1 LKKYLFLIVV
11 FNFFLVKAQNTN
23 PNKNLNFNISFLG
36 EDPIIDGEVLNETLW
51 EQVYTIRDLKQIKPD
66 YGAPASEKTAIILM
80 H

>member
-36 EDPIIDGEVLNETLW
+36 EDPIIDVEVLNETLW

>member
-1 LKKYLFLIVV
+1 MKKYLFLIVV